1 MVVGDDEASALRV
14 YARTGG
20 AAVAEWNFGTGLGTG
35 TNEVDLE
42 ASTRIGDTLYFIGSH
57 SNKKDGSEQVS
68 RENIFA
74 VTVSGTGANTQFTY
88 VGKNTELENALSA
101 WDSSNAHG
109 KGANYFG
116 LTASSAVGVIPENLN
131 GFSIEGMTASQDGTQ
146 LLLGFRAPQSDTS
159 LRQKAIIVPVTLSGL
174 ITSGGTNTPTF
185 GTPIELNLGG
195 RGIRSIEKSV
205 GGGYLILAGPSGSAS
220 TEVTNDFRLF
230 RWDGTSNPAT
240 ELNVNLDVL
249 RDVTGGSFETIVDVL
264 STAQGTLVQL
274 LQDNGDTIWPGKS
287 VVSKDLPA
295 AEQQFQGNWIN
306 IGADVTDTTAPTL
319 ASSSPADNGTNVAVN
334 SNLVLKFDEAVKAG
348 AGSFVIKKT
357 SDNSIV
363 ETIAAT
369 DTKVTIAYNTVTIN
383 PTANLDTG
391 TSYYL
396 EASNTAI
403 TDHAGNAWAGLTGA
417 TAYDFT
423 TLVPTPLPKVLI
435 TEVNSNS
442 TGGDFFEIYNYGT
455 TAIDLTGW
463 KWDDDSANF
472 SDSAAAVLSATTLS
486 LNPGASL
493 IVVNTTDAA
502 AFRTAWGLS
511 TGTAVIATGGP
522 GLGSADAVAL
532 FDANGQL
539 VTGFNYK
546 TTTINA
552 SDGSVIQP
560 VSRTDDSAVVAG
572 HAGVAVGATAGA
584 NSVSA
589 VWDGQSTTAPKYTY
603 ARTGQLGVLT
613 QSPATNGVGSPGL
626 SSTVITKIHD
636 IQGSGATAALTGTLA
651 IEGIVTRAFQGSTKL
666 NGFYVQEE
674 DADADSNSATSEGI
688 FVYDPSG
695 LFTGAVGRKVQV
707 TGTVSEY
714 TSSSTNIAG
723 TGNSSLTQL
732 TIASVVDLGAA
743 DLPSITNVVLPVVDT
758 TALERYE
765 GMLVNVS
772 SSSGALTVTETF
784 KLGRYGQVGL
794 SGGDRLD
801 QFTQVNA
808 PSVTGYANYLAN
820 LQDNYIILG

>member
-1 MVVGDDEASALRV
+1 MS
-14 YARTGG
+14 
-20 AAVAEWNFGTGLGTG
+20 
-35 TNEVDLE
+35 
-42 ASTRIGDTLYFIGSH
+42 
-57 SNKKDGSEQVS
+57 
-68 RENIFA
+68 
-74 VTVSGTGANTQFTY
+74 
-88 VGKNTELENALSA
+88 NALSA

-109 KGANYFG
+109 KGVNYFG

-146 LLLGFRAPQSDTS
+146 ILLGFRAPQSNTS
-159 LRQKAIIVPVTLSGL
+159 LREKAIIVPVTLSGL

-185 GTPIELNLGG
+185 GTAIELDLGG

-205 GGGYLILAGPSGSAS
+205 GGGYLILAGPSGSA
-220 TEVTNDFRLF
+220 TPEVTNDFRLF

-240 ELNVNLDVL
+240 ELNVNLDAL

-274 LQDNGDTIWPGKS
+274 LQDNGDTIWSGKS
-287 VVSKDLPA
+287 VTAASKDLPV
-295 AEQQFQGNWIN
+295 AEQQFQGNWVS
-306 IGADVTDTTAPTL
+306 IGADVIDTTAPTL

-369 DTKVTIAYNTVTIN
+369 DAKVTIAYNTVTIN

-403 TDHAGNAWAGLTGA
+403 TDHAGNAWAGLTGT

-423 TLVPTPLPKVLI
+423 TLIPTPLPKVLI

-463 KWDDDSANF
+463 KWDDSAANF
-472 SDSAAAVLSATTLS
+472 SGSTATAIPTTTL
-486 LNPGASL
+486 NAGATL

-511 TGTAVIATGGP
+511 VSTAVIATGGP
-522 GLGSADAVAL
+522 GLGSADGVAL
-532 FDANGQL
+532 FDATGQL
-539 VTGFNYK
+539 VSGFNYK
-546 TTTINA
+546 TTAITA

-560 VSRTDDSAVVAG
+560 VSRADNAAVAAG
-572 HAGVAVGATAGA
+572 HAGVAVGAIAGA

-603 ARTGQLGVLT
+603 AQAGQAGVLT
-613 QSPATNGVGSPGL
+613 QTNGVGSPGFAAI
-626 SSTVITKIHD
+626 VKIHD
-636 IQGSGATAALTGTLA
+636 IQGSGTTAALTGIQT
-651 IEGIVTRAFQGSTKL
+651 IEGIVTRAFQGATKL

-674 DADADSNSATSEGI
+674 DADADGNAATSEAI

-695 LFTGAVGRKVQV
+695 LFTGNLGDKVRI
-707 TGTVSEY
+707 TGTAGEF
-714 TSSSTNIAG
+714 TSG
-723 TGNSSLTQL
+723 TTGSSLTQL
-732 TIASVVDLGAA
+732 SSLTSVINLGVSA
-743 DLPSITNVVLPVVDT
+743 LPTTVNVQLPT
-758 TALERYE
+758 TSVTDLERYE
-765 GMLVNVS
+765 GMLVNLS
-772 SSSGALTVTETF
+772 AASGNLTVTENF
-784 KLGRYGQVGL
+784 QLGRYGQVVLAVDGA
-794 SGGDRLD
+794 SNQAGTDARLD
-801 QFTQVNA
+801 QYTQFNA
-808 PSVTGYANYLAN
+808 PNVSGYTAYYRLAEVTRH
-820 LQDNYIILG
+820 